1 LTRETFASRASVFLA
16 WPWVVALSIVA
27 LAIPA
32 FDVGTRD
39 PDSRLYAQIAA
50 RMSATPATE
59 WIAPTWPP
67 GWYMQGLFR
76 EHPAGIFF
84 LPALLGG
91 VGYPA
96 EKAAYAANAL
106 YQVLTLVL
114 FQRLAVVLVPPLEG
128 RALGWILQLLPIA
141 FTYRVRA
148 NHEPVVLLLL
158 VAAVLSAERARSR
171 VAWVAAMAASLCGIV
186 LVKGVIGLVGLPV
199 CALWLLARRGSSG
212 SNRAAWLGLG
222 ASAFVIAL
230 TVWWYEALYMRVT
243 GQSFLADYLGRQ
255 LGLARAP
262 QSEALL
268 AQKAYNLVWYLGR
281 VLWFPFPWSLVLL
294 AAMVGAW
301 RSGRKRSSADGP
313 LSPDA
318 RAGLVFTL
326 ALTTL
331 YLGLFSLSDRRA
343 DRYIFP
349 VYSVVGACGAV
360 VALRLFSP
368 LRRLAERLDRRPV
381 VVQASLFILL
391 FALHIAGGLL
401 RLPTVKL
408 WPPDS

>member
-1 LTRETFASRASVFLA
+1 M
-16 WPWVVALSIVA
+16 AL
-27 LAIPA
+27 PG

-67 GWYMQGLFR
+67 GWFMQGLFR

-91 VGYPA
+91 LGYPA

-128 RALGWILQLLPIA
+128 RALGWVLQLLPIA

-148 NHEPVVLLLL
+148 NHEPAVLLLL

-171 VAWVAAMAASLCGIV
+171 VTWVAPMAASLCGLV

-199 CALWLLARRGSSG
+199 CALWLLARRRSPG

-222 ASAFVIAL
+222 ASGLAIAL
-230 TVWWYEALYMRVT
+230 TVWCYEALYLRAT

-294 AAMVGAW
+294 AAMVGSW
-301 RSGRKRSSADGP
+301 RSCET
-313 LSPDA
+313 A
-318 RAGLVFTL
+318 RRQMAG
-326 ALTTL
+326 
-331 YLGLFSLSDRRA
+331 SRRTRERA
-343 DRYIFP
+343 W
-349 VYSVVGACGAV
+349 
-360 VALRLFSP
+360 FSP
-368 LRRLAERLDRRPV
+368 SR
-381 VVQASLFILL
+381 
-391 FALHIAGGLL
+391 
-401 RLPTVKL
+401 
-408 WPPDS
+408 

>member
-1 LTRETFASRASVFLA
+1 LTREPRWRRAFTFPA

-27 LAIPA
+27 LALPA
-32 FDVGTRD
+32 LDVGTRD

-50 RMSATPATE
+50 RMSAAPTTE

-67 GWYMQGLFR
+67 GWFMQGLFR

-84 LPALLGG
+84 LPALLGSL
-91 VGYPA
+91 GYPA

-114 FQRLAVVLVPPLEG
+114 FQRLATVLVPPLEG

-148 NHEPVVLLLL
+148 NHEPAVLLLL
-158 VAAVLSAERARSR
+158 LTALLSTERARSR
-171 VAWVAAMAASLCGIV
+171 VAWGALMAASLCGLV

-199 CALWLLARRGSSG
+199 CALWLLARRGSPG

-222 ASAFVIAL
+222 ASVLAIAF
-230 TVWWYEALYMRVT
+230 TVWSYEALYLQTT

-294 AAMVGAW
+294 AAMVASW
-301 RSGRKRSSADGP
+301 RSVRNRSSPDGP
-313 LSPDA
+313 LPADA

-326 ALTTL
+326 ALTVM

-360 VALRLFSP
+360 VALRLFAP
-368 LRRLAERLDRRPV
+368 LGRLAERLDRRPA
-381 VVQASLFILL
+381 VVQASLFLLL
-391 FALHIAGGLL
+391 FALHIAGGVL